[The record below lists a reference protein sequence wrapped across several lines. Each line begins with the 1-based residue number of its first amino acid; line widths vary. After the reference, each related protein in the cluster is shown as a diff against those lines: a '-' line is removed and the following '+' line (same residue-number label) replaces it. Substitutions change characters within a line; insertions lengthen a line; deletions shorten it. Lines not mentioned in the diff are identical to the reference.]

1 MASFSYVALTPE
13 GRRKKGIIEADSEKQ
28 VRQKL
33 RKQSLVP
40 VEVKSAAGQLKGD
53 TGKGSRFT
61 LMRTSMNSAA
71 LCLAT
76 RQLATLVEATIPV
89 EEALATVAE
98 QCEKPGQKALLS
110 EVRSQVLE
118 GKSLAEALSRFPRVF
133 SRLYRSM
140 VAAGEKS
147 GHLDTVLE
155 RLADYTENQQK
166 IKAKIIQAMIYPTV
180 LTLVAVGVII
190 VLLTSVVPKVV
201 SQFAHMKRA
210 LPTST
215 NILIAISDF
224 LRDYGL
230 YIGIALIVI
239 IFAIG
244 ALLRKPSLSMKW
256 DTVILGMPVV
266 GKVAKGLH
274 TARFARTLAI
284 LSSSAVPL
292 LDGMKIGG
300 EVLSNAKAR
309 ELLQNAASEIREG
322 RSLHEALTAT
332 GLFPP
337 MMLHMIAA
345 GEKSGELDSML
356 KRAADSQDSEF
367 ERLVSMALS
376 IFEPMLIVSMAGVVL
391 FIVMSILQPILQ
403 MNSMV

>member
-118 GKSLAEALSRFPRVF
+118 GKSLAEALSRFPRAF

-244 ALLRKPSLSMKW
+244 ALLRKPSISMKW

-266 GKVAKGLH
+266 GKVAKGLN

-284 LSSSAVPL
+284 LNSSAVPL
-292 LDGMKIGG
+292 LDGMKISG

>member
-40 VEVKSAAGQLKGD
+40 VEVKSAAGQLKGG

-244 ALLRKPSLSMKW
+244 ALLRKPSISMKW

-266 GKVAKGLH
+266 GKVAKGLN

-284 LSSSAVPL
+284 LNSSAVPL
-292 LDGMKIGG
+292 LDGMKISG

>member
-33 RKQSLVP
+33 RKQSLGP

-244 ALLRKPSLSMKW
+244 ALLRKPSISMKW

-266 GKVAKGLH
+266 GKVAKGLN

-284 LSSSAVPL
+284 LNSSAVPL
-292 LDGMKIGG
+292 LDGMKISG

>member
-215 NILIAISDF
+215 NILIVISDF

-244 ALLRKPSLSMKW
+244 ALLRKPSISMKW

-266 GKVAKGLH
+266 GKVAKGLN

-284 LSSSAVPL
+284 LNSSAVPL
-292 LDGMKIGG
+292 LDGMKISG

>member
-89 EEALATVAE
+89 EEALSTVAE

-166 IKAKIIQAMIYPTV
+166 IKGKIIQAMIYPTV
-180 LTLVAVGVII
+180 LTLVAVGVIV

-215 NILIAISDF
+215 NILIGISDF

-244 ALLRKPSLSMKW
+244 ALLRKPSISMKW

-266 GKVAKGLH
+266 GKVAKGLN

-284 LSSSAVPL
+284 LNSSAVPL
-292 LDGMKIGG
+292 LDGMKISG

-322 RSLHEALTAT
+322 RSLHDALTAT

-337 MMLHMIAA
+337 MMLHMVAA

>member
-89 EEALATVAE
+89 EEALSTVAE

-166 IKAKIIQAMIYPTV
+166 IKGKIIQAMIYPTV
-180 LTLVAVGVII
+180 LTLVAVGVIV

-201 SQFAHMKRA
+201 SQFAHMERA

-215 NILIAISDF
+215 NILIGISDF

-230 YIGIALIVI
+230 YIGIVLIVL
-239 IFAIG
+239 FFVVG
-244 ALLRKPSLSMKW
+244 ALLRRPAISMKW
-256 DTVILGMPVV
+256 DTLILRMPVI
-266 GKVAKGLH
+266 GKVAKGLN

-284 LSSSAVPL
+284 LNSSAVPL
-292 LDGMKIGG
+292 LDGMKISG
-300 EVLSNAKAR
+300 EVLSN
-309 ELLQNAASEIREG
+309 
-322 RSLHEALTAT
+322 ALTAT

-337 MMLHMIAA
+337 MMLHMVAA

>member
-244 ALLRKPSLSMKW
+244 ALLRKPSISMKW

-266 GKVAKGLH
+266 GKVAKGLN

-284 LSSSAVPL
+284 LNSSAVPL
-292 LDGMKIGG
+292 LDGMKISG

-345 GEKSGELDSML
+345 GEKSGELDSMR

-376 IFEPMLIVSMAGVVL
+376 IFEPLLIVSMAGVVL

>member
-1 MASFSYVALTPE
+1 
-13 GRRKKGIIEADSEKQ
+13 
-28 VRQKL
+28 
-33 RKQSLVP
+33 
-40 VEVKSAAGQLKGD
+40 
-53 TGKGSRFT
+53 
-61 LMRTSMNSAA
+61 
-71 LCLAT
+71 
-76 RQLATLVEATIPV
+76 
-89 EEALATVAE
+89 
-98 QCEKPGQKALLS
+98 
-110 EVRSQVLE
+110 
-118 GKSLAEALSRFPRVF
+118 
-133 SRLYRSM
+133 
-140 VAAGEKS
+140 
-147 GHLDTVLE
+147 
-155 RLADYTENQQK
+155 
-166 IKAKIIQAMIYPTV
+166 
-180 LTLVAVGVII
+180 
-190 VLLTSVVPKVV
+190 
-201 SQFAHMKRA
+201 MKRA

-244 ALLRKPSLSMKW
+244 ALLRKPSISMKW
-256 DTVILGMPVV
+256 DTVILGMPVI
-266 GKVAKGLH
+266 GKVAKGLN

-284 LSSSAVPL
+284 LNSSAVPL
-292 LDGMKIGG
+292 LDGMKISG

-376 IFEPMLIVSMAGVVL
+376 IFEPLLIVSMAGVVL

>member
-224 LRDYGL
+224 LRDYGP

-244 ALLRKPSLSMKW
+244 ALLRKPSISMKW

-266 GKVAKGLH
+266 GKVAKGLN

-284 LSSSAVPL
+284 LNSSAVPL
-292 LDGMKIGG
+292 LDGMKISG

>member
-244 ALLRKPSLSMKW
+244 ALLWKPSISMKW

-266 GKVAKGLH
+266 GKVAKGLN

-284 LSSSAVPL
+284 LNSSAVPL
-292 LDGMKIGG
+292 LDGMKISG

>member
-89 EEALATVAE
+89 EEALSTVAE

-147 GHLDTVLE
+147 G
-155 RLADYTENQQK
+155 
-166 IKAKIIQAMIYPTV
+166 I
-180 LTLVAVGVII
+180 LTPYSRGS
-190 VLLTSVVPKVV
+190 LTT
-201 SQFAHMKRA
+201 RR
-210 LPTST
+210 TS
-215 NILIAISDF
+215 
-224 LRDYGL
+224 R
-230 YIGIALIVI
+230 
-239 IFAIG
+239 
-244 ALLRKPSLSMKW
+244 R
-256 DTVILGMPVV
+256 
-266 GKVAKGLH
+266 
-274 TARFARTLAI
+274 
-284 LSSSAVPL
+284 
-292 LDGMKIGG
+292 
-300 EVLSNAKAR
+300 
-309 ELLQNAASEIREG
+309 
-322 RSLHEALTAT
+322 
-332 GLFPP
+332 
-337 MMLHMIAA
+337 
-345 GEKSGELDSML
+345 
-356 KRAADSQDSEF
+356 
-367 ERLVSMALS
+367 
-376 IFEPMLIVSMAGVVL
+376 
-391 FIVMSILQPILQ
+391 
-403 MNSMV
+403 

>member
-244 ALLRKPSLSMKW
+244 ALLRKPSISMKW

-266 GKVAKGLH
+266 GKVAKGLN

-284 LSSSAVPL
+284 LNSSAVPL
-292 LDGMKIGG
+292 LDGMKISG

-376 IFEPMLIVSMAGVVL
+376 IFEPLLIVSMAGVVL